1 MRAGQLNRRITVQQL
16 AAGQDAIG
24 QPVQTWST
32 VAELWAH
39 ILHSSGL
46 ETLKAGA
53 EMSVVRASIRVRY
66 TRQISAGMRV
76 VADSFTYNVVAVLP
90 DLKGKQYT
98 DLTCEIV
105 S

>member
-46 ETLKAGA
+46 ETIKAGA

-90 DLKGKQYT
+90 DLGGKQYT

>member
-1 MRAGQLNRRITVQQL
+1 MRAGQLNRRITVQQI

-46 ETLKAGA
+46 ETIKAGA

-90 DLKGKQYT
+90 DLEGKQYT